1 MLTAGRLA
9 CAVSKNTLGLAKAA
23 SKCSNRKRETPDKI
37 DCRNSERNAVIY
49 IQSATCFW
57 QEKGACPTCTFD
69 LERKQKERVQPAPCV
84 GKKAKVTCQLAPW
97 FWQLPFGSSVTLS
110 APLPVA
116 IWLLGFFGYSLT
128 PLPVVI
134 VWFSVGPRSKVP
146 K

>member
-1 MLTAGRLA
+1 MRGLQKHPRSHEGR
-9 CAVSKNTLGLAKAA
+9 VKMFKQKTRNTRQ
-23 SKCSNRKRETPDKI
+23 NRLPKL
-37 DCRNSERNAVIY
+37 ERNAVIY

-69 LERKQKERVQPAPCV
+69 LETEQKERVQPAPCV

-116 IWLLGFFGYSLT
+116 IWLLGFLGYSLT

-134 VWFSVGPRSKVP
+134 IWFSVGPRSKVP

>member
-1 MLTAGRLA
+1 MRGLQKHPRSREGR
-9 CAVSKNTLGLAKAA
+9 VKMFKQKTRNTRQ
-23 SKCSNRKRETPDKI
+23 NRLP
-37 DCRNSERNAVIY
+37 NSERNAVIY

-69 LERKQKERVQPAPCV
+69 LEREQKERVQPAPCV
-84 GKKAKVTCQLAPW
+84 GKKATVTCQLAPW

-116 IWLLGFFGYSLT
+116 IWLLGFLGYSLT